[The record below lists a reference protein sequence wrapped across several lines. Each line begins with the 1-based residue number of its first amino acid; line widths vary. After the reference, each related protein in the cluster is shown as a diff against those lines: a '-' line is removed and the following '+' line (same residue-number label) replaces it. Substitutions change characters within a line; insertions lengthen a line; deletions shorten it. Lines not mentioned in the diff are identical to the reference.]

1 MECVPLEEF
10 LYSPTDP
17 VRLPAFD
24 TKCAALLAHGYKCFA
39 PNRDAPKEAGRL
51 REHRWARRASTQN
64 ASLGL
69 HVEAPSRPLLKI
81 AAAALSEE
89 GQARKEFLPLMN
101 KLSQK
106 NKVSILNQVSNIIKP
121 TCIMVYIDIIWN
133 ICLDS
138 PGYQSLYMEVIDVI
152 AGSFGSSATVDIRG
166 KLRDRLD
173 AFMDNAAFLPPDDME
188 KEEYDDFCDYVKWKK
203 RSLALVSMLIMLDK
217 KGLVD
222 GAVRTLA
229 DKLIAACNIVLD
241 KTSYETADILLDQL
255 MEIYVNT
262 WSTENSTPTT
272 DAIIGFVQKWVPRVG
287 DMKASTR
294 FKFYTFSETMEK
306 NSRSVNR
313 WRPKSLA
320 LSR

>member
-10 LYSPTDP
+10 LYSPSAS

-24 TKCAALLAHGYKCFA
+24 AKCAALLANGYKCFA
-39 PNRDAPKEAGRL
+39 VTRDAPKETGRV
-51 REHRWARRASTQN
+51 REHRWARRANTHN
-64 ASLGL
+64 AGV
-69 HVEAPSRPLLKI
+69 HAEASSRPLLKL
-81 AAAALSEE
+81 AGAALSEE

-106 NKVSILNQVSNIIKP
+106 NKVSIFNQVSNIIKP
-121 TCIMVYIDIIWN
+121 TCIMVYIDIIWS

-138 PGYQSLYMEVIDVI
+138 PAYQSLYMEVIDLI
-152 AGSFGSSATVDIRG
+152 SAKAIGTVDVRG

-217 KGLVD
+217 RGLVD
-222 GAVRTLA
+222 GAIRTLA
-229 DKLIAACNIVLD
+229 DKLIAACDIVLD
-241 KTSYETADILLDQL
+241 QASYDVADILLDQL
-255 MEIYVNT
+255 MEIYVDT
-262 WSTENSTPTT
+262 WSAANSTPTT
-272 DAIIGFVQKWVPRVG
+272 DAITGFVQKWIPKVA
-287 DMKASTR
+287 DMKPSTR

-320 LSR
+320 LSK